1 MINYNTLL
9 NKIGSWGK
17 KVGRATARPVLLL
30 WFVMCSS
37 KTPQKDKLAILAS
50 IAYLIFPIDILDEK
64 RLPIVGWLDEIM
76 AVSIAIKKM
85 SKYITSEM
93 LQKTE
98 DILNEWFPENDFTI
112 LSPDTN
118 IIRNKCCE

>member
-9 NKIGSWGK
+9 NKIEFWGK
-17 KVGRATARPVLLL
+17 KVGRATTRPVLLL

-37 KTPQKDKLAILAS
+37 KTSQKDKLAILAS